1 MAHGAA
7 IFFLLLLFL
16 VILPA
21 AGWVGYIRW
30 RAHKNGLPPP
40 SISAY
45 NPFNKFSLPDRD
57 SGSRPSGVIGWI
69 QNKYQGLRNKRTS
82 GGAYEGTSNTNRRGF
97 GPLDPD
103 GAWDSRVGNEADA
116 YGPVGDYE
124 EQELGLHPPSSGAY
138 GGNGYG
144 RPSTTLPEYGAEEM
158 GRGRSRSRDV
168 DPSYIGGSQRGL
180 DARYDEEMGR
190 ENPFDDRA
198 ERSDLRGVSPRPVE
212 MEGGSVGAY
221 GQKGS
226 GRGAPDGSPTSRKS
240 MFHENV

>member
-21 AGWVGYIRW
+21 AGWIGYTRW

-40 SISAY
+40 PVSAY
-45 NPFNKFSLPDRD
+45 NPFKKFSLPDHD
-57 SGSRPSGVIGWI
+57 SGSRPSGMLGWM
-69 QNKYQGLRNKRTS
+69 QNKYQNMRNKRTS
-82 GGAYEGTSNTNRRGF
+82 GGAYEGSSNTNRRGF

-103 GAWDSRVGNEADA
+103 GAWDSRVGSEADG

-124 EQELGLHPPSSGAY
+124 EQELGLHPPAPGAY
-138 GGNGYG
+138 GGSGYG
-144 RPSTTLPEYGAEEM
+144 PSSHALPNYGDGEM
-158 GRGRSRSRDV
+158 ESEIGRGRSRSRDINT
-168 DPSYIGGSQRGL
+168 SYIGGSQRGL
-180 DARYDEEMGR
+180 DQRYDEEMGR

-198 ERSDLRGVSPRPVE
+198 EVHDLRGVSPRPVE
-212 MEGGSVGAY
+212 MEGSSRGHGGGAH
-221 GQKGS
+221 
-226 GRGAPDGSPTSRKS
+226 DDSPTSRKS